1 MFVFVFL
8 ILMLTNKI
16 NTMMSDS
23 DSFSDTS
30 GDVGYDFEDD
40 FLVKDGFLIEESEDD
55 ASSMAVSS
63 GPEFDPTEELLAD
76 MTPEERDLYR
86 NPKPRN
92 RRATIRLEVNYASA
106 DAGHRAD
113 VEGLPSESEYTAEED
128 SSYSEFESE
137 SEYSEDD
144 Y

>member
-1 MFVFVFL
+1 
-8 ILMLTNKI
+8 
-16 NTMMSDS
+16 MMSDS

-30 GDVGYDFEDD
+30 GDVGSYDFGDD
-40 FLVKDGFLIEESEDD
+40 FLVEDGFLIEESEDD
-55 ASSMAVSS
+55 VSSMALSS
-63 GPEFDPTEELLAD
+63 GAEFDPTEELLAD
-76 MTPEERDLYR
+76 MTPEELELYR

-106 DAGHRAD
+106 DAGHGAD

-128 SSYSEFESE
+128 SSYSEFEPSE
-137 SEYSEDD
+137 SEYSSEVDD